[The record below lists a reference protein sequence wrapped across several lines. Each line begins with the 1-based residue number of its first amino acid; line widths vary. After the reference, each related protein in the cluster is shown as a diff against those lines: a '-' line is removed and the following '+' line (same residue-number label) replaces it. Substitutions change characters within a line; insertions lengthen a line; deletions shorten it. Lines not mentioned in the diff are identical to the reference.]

1 MFAYLQV
8 KKLNLKNS
16 ISDFMNEEKGAADIV
31 AVILIVLVAV
41 IAAVFFKDQ
50 IMALI
55 ENLFGKITENL
66 DF

>member
-16 ISDFMNEEKGAADIV
+16 ISDFMKEEKGAADIV